1 MTKRRSGTP
10 FLVVIQTHPIQYYV
24 PVFRELA
31 KAGVAMEVIFL
42 TDSGARAYHDPGFDR
57 VVTWDVPLLDGYRN
71 VVLRP
76 GVQLSK
82 LGVLGRF
89 DWRLSGL
96 LGKLKPTHVLIH
108 GYASL
113 MNWVALAWAK
123 LHGARILYFSDS
135 NAAIEQKKFWWLA
148 KRLAVGCFFKNVD
161 CFLSPSTANEQYLA
175 SYGAARGRIRRIP
188 FAIDVERFGAAAS
201 TVSEKRYD
209 FIWAGKMTA
218 EKRPSDF
225 LRSLA
230 SASLVSGRP
239 LRACM
244 VGSGPQKDVCKRL
257 AGELGISDMVDFTGF
272 VNQADIPAT
281 LLSANTFVFTSER
294 EAYGLAATEAVVCG
308 LPLIVADQIGCVNDW
323 GPARPDENALTYRA
337 GDVEALASCMRRFA
351 EEPGLLAKMSA
362 RSLEI
367 AETQHPALAAEV
379 IQSAMHGG

>member
-71 VVLRP
+71 LVLKP

-135 NAAIEQKKFWWLA
+135 NAAIEQKKSWWLA
-148 KRLAVGCFFKNVD
+148 KRLAVGWFFKNVD
-161 CFLSPSTANEQYLA
+161 CFLSPSSANEKYLA
-175 SYGAARGRIRRIP
+175 SYGAGRSKIRRIP
-188 FAIDVERFGAAAS
+188 FSIDVNRFRVAAS
-201 TVSEKRYD
+201 TVIDKRYD
-209 FIWAGKMTA
+209 FVWAGKLTA
-218 EKRPSDF
+218 RKRPVDF
-225 LRSLA
+225 IQALA
-230 SASLVSGRP
+230 SANSALGRP
-239 LRACM
+239 LRACV
-244 VGSGPQKDVCKRL
+244 VGTGSQADECRRL
-257 AGELGISDMVDFTGF
+257 ALDLGVNEQVEFKGF
-272 VNQADIPAT
+272 VNQADMPAI
-281 LLSANTFVFTSER
+281 LSSGRTFVFTSER
-294 EAYGLAATEAVVCG
+294 EPYGLAATEAAACG
-308 LPLIVADQIGCVNDW
+308 LALIVADQIGCVNDW
-323 GPARPDENALTYRA
+323 GPARPDENALTYPA
-337 GDVEALASCMRRFA
+337 GDVAALSACMRRIA
-351 EEPGLLAKMSA
+351 KEPGLLARMSA

-367 AETQHPALAAEV
+367 AQTQHPALAAEV
-379 IQSAMHGG
+379 IQSAMYGG